1 MQNILDSTVLNI
13 NFFLAFDAF
22 KVARSKLCAIEI
34 LNNLHSIQILLDLH
48 PCTLSAHRL
57 VGATTQLNRQL

>member
-1 MQNILDSTVLNI
+1 
-13 NFFLAFDAF
+13 
-22 KVARSKLCAIEI
+22 
-34 LNNLHSIQILLDLH
+34 LHSNQNLLDLH